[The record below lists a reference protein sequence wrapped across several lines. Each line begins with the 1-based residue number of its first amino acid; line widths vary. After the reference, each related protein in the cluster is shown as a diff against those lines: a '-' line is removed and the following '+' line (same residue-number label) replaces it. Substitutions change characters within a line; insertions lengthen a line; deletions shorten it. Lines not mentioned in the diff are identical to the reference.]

1 MTDGFSMEWR
11 VRKSNSIISQY
22 CKNLM
27 DVLAPSSGFEIRSLC
42 LTGHFWC
49 WRKSHCSSPIPT
61 KGFGGAVNLLFDP
74 AFTGNFPYFSYKVV
88 PDLQKINL
96 FKLIL
101 INIFLRKYIHSL
113 PFCLQHSWNPKKNK
127 VYIFAK
133 PAFQEATQ
141 CHHLVTL
148 YEIWFFWFDVK

>member
-49 WRKSHCSSPIPT
+49 WRKSHCSSPVPT

-101 INIFLRKYIHSL
+101 INIFPENTFIHCHFVCNTLEIQRRTRFTFSQN
-113 PFCLQHSWNPKKNK
+113 QHSKRRLN
-127 VYIFAK
+127 VI
-133 PAFQEATQ
+133 T
-141 CHHLVTL
+141 
-148 YEIWFFWFDVK
+148 